1 MQQQTTEHVLK
12 NGEMVSKLN
21 RKRKTSFKLLYQSID
36 LDKPI
41 TIISDSEIIIVYGSN
56 LNLIDF

>member
-1 MQQQTTEHVLK
+1 MQQQTTEHGLK

-21 RKRKTSFKLLYQSID
+21 RTCNEKQVFKLLYQPID

-41 TIISDSEIIIVYGSN
+41 MIISDSYSFRVLLELY
-56 LNLIDF
+56 